1 MFWGLVVFMP
11 VGVTYL
17 SAILLLLTMLVAG
30 GLRERYA
37 RLRANP
43 LWWPVVAYLAW
54 TFLVLAF
61 GRHYPET
68 GSNLFHGVRIGLTIL
83 MAMALTREEAIWAL
97 RGFLLIA
104 ALNILLIVAYYAV
117 GFPVWSPL
125 RAVVMEVGN
134 KSISNALLFSV
145 VASTAAVWG
154 IAQIAAHKPLRAIPA
169 FVLLLGLGVVVALPL
184 TSRTSVLALLLVI
197 PVVCIH
203 QWRNH
208 LKMLVSALV
217 LGAVVLGAGLY
228 QLPQLQHKVETGV
241 QEIEEAQA
249 GAIFKGSW
257 VIRYYMYKDT
267 GLMIA
272 DRPLTGWGIGGWTEQ
287 WHKRGPALFADSNM
301 PHNDF
306 LWVGAQGGLPA
317 LLSLLV
323 IMVAAVWQAWKRP
336 DMAGRYALA
345 ATLIALIAS
354 SVNSAMRRADRP
366 GTAVHRDG
374 LPAAGAGEAR
384 PGSVARPAAV
394 ALAQER
400 NRPPGCCLNCSK
412 GAVASARLSAA
423 PTPSRRPSAGTPCR
437 NTGTWPRRCA
447 PRRGTPSGGCS
458 RASCRPW
465 GWGRTRR
472 PDG

>member
-17 SAILLLLTMLVAG
+17 SAILLLLAMLVAG
-30 GLRERYA
+30 GYAERFA

-54 TFLVLAF
+54 TLLVLAF
-61 GRHYPET
+61 GPHYPET

-104 ALNILLIVAYYAV
+104 ALNILLIVLHYAI

-125 RAVVMEVGN
+125 RGVVMEVGN

-145 VASTAAVWG
+145 VATTAAVWG
-154 IAQIAAHKPLRAIPA
+154 IAQIAAHRPLRAIPA
-169 FVLLLGLGVVVALPL
+169 FLLLLGLGFVVALPL

-203 QWRNH
+203 QWRSH

-217 LGAVVLGAGLY
+217 LGAVVIGAALY

-241 QEIEEAQA
+241 QEIEEAQT
-249 GAIFKGSW
+249 GAVFHGSW
-257 VIRYYMYKDT
+257 VIRYYMYRDT

-272 DRPLTGWGIGGWTEQ
+272 DRPLTGWGIGGWTSQ

-323 IMVAAVWQAWKRP
+323 IMVAAVWQAWRRP
-336 DMAGRYALA
+336 DIAGRFALA

-354 SVNSAMRRADRP
+354 SVNSAMRDAQI
-366 GTAVHRDG
+366 G
-374 LPAAGAGEAR
+374 LALLWIAMVYLR
-384 PGSVARPAAV
+384 
-394 ALAQER
+394 LAQEK
-400 NRPPGCCLNCSK
+400 NDP
-412 GAVASARLSAA
+412 A
-423 PTPSRRPSAGTPCR
+423 PWRDLWPWRRPNL
-437 NTGTWPRRCA
+437 NTNPTA
-447 PRRGTPSGGCS
+447 
-458 RASCRPW
+458 
-465 GWGRTRR
+465 
-472 PDG
+472 